1 MDTSLFVYNKY
12 GKVIYVLVYMDN
24 ILTRTDMRLVNKL
37 VHHLNDKFALKV
49 LVSFHYFL
57 GFEVTRVVARLHLN
71 KANMLRIS

>member
-12 GKVIYVLVYMDN
+12 GKVMYVLVYMDD

-49 LVSFHYFL
+49 LGSFHYFL
-57 GFEVTRVVARLHLN
+57 GFEVIRIVARLHLN
-71 KANMLRIS
+71 KTNMLRIS